1 MNLQKT
7 IMSLLF
13 FIITSS
19 AVFAQKDIDSQI
31 NDLIKEDNIML
42 TETDKSLKL
51 SEEQE
56 VKIKEIYRA
65 LIVFKNETSK
75 SKKKKGVYKKAL
87 TSKLMETMQE
97 KKDLFTPKQL
107 AAYDAYDAK

>member
-7 IMSLLF
+7 ILSLLF

-19 AVFAQKDIDSQI
+19 AVFAQKDFDTQI
-31 NDLIKEDNIML
+31 NDLIKQDNIML

-56 VKIKEIYRA
+56 VKIKEIYRT
-65 LIVFKNETSK
+65 LFVFKAETSK
-75 SKKKKGVYKKAL
+75 SKKKKGVYKEAL
-87 TSKLMETMQE
+87 KTKRRETINSV
-97 KKDLFTPKQL
+97 KSVLTAKQVV
-107 AAYDAYDAK
+107 AYNSYDAK

>member
-7 IMSLLF
+7 ILSLLF

-19 AVFAQKDIDSQI
+19 AVFAQKDIDTQI

-56 VKIKEIYRA
+56 VKFKEIYKT
-65 LIVFKNETSK
+65 LFVFKAETSK
-75 SKKKKGVYKKAL
+75 SKKKKEAYKEAL
-87 TSKLMETMQE
+87 KSKLLEIMQS
-97 KKDLFTPKQL
+97 KKSLLTPKQL